1 MDNIQSSATLN
12 ESNVTNGSN
21 NICSEF
27 ETERYVIVALVSAG
41 TATLSMLACLGVII
55 LIFALKKYLF
65 FIQRL
70 ILYLCISALLNSAA
84 IALRFQEAADLSGHT
99 ESNGLRIL
107 CIFTAFV
114 DQTTA
119 WSETIAFCCIT
130 INLLLTAVFKKDTE
144 KLEAVY
150 IFMIFIFPFTF
161 NWIPFIQGA
170 YGEAG
175 AWCWIRA
182 LDDDCNPTQ
191 FGIYLRLILWYVPNY
206 IIILAVILVYVFIV
220 IWVTRQKKRWAGK
233 YDPETER
240 QKSNLQKEVWP
251 LMFYPLGFLLL
262 NIFPL
267 INRIHDSIVED
278 TPIYELWLLHA
289 IFSPLQGGYIAL
301 VYTLDR
307 DTLKRLRI
315 SRVKAAIFHNETK
328 VTEYPARRGISDSFN
343 EPNEPKYTPYV
354 KQDSREDNTNQPSP
368 KTREE
373 K

>member
-1 MDNIQSSATLN
+1 MANLQNSTTWNVSNATN
-12 ESNVTNGSN
+12 DT
-21 NICSEF
+21 ICSVF
-27 ETERYVIVALVSAG
+27 ETEAYIIVALVSAS

-55 LIFALKKYLF
+55 LMFALKKYLF

-84 IALRFQEAADLSGHT
+84 IALRFQEAFDLSGSK

-161 NWIPFIQGA
+161 NWLPFIHDA

-182 LDDDCNPTQ
+182 LDDNCDPIQ
-191 FGIYLRLILWYVPNY
+191 FGMYLRLFIWYVPNY

-220 IWVTRQKKRWAGK
+220 AWVTRQKRRWAGK
-233 YDPETER
+233 YDAETET

-251 LMFYPLGFLLL
+251 LLFYPLGFLLL

-267 INRIHDSIVED
+267 INRIHDTVVED
-278 TPIYELWLLHA
+278 TPIYALWMLHA

-307 DTLKRLRI
+307 ETLKRLKI
-315 SRVKAAIFHNETK
+315 TRVKAAIFHHEAK
-328 VTEYPARRGISDSFN
+328 ITEYPAQRGFSDSFN
-343 EPNEPKYTPYV
+343 EPNEPKYTSYV
-354 KQDSREDNTNQPSP
+354 DKHKQDDEDKNKSLP
-368 KTREE
+368 KI
-373 K
+373 